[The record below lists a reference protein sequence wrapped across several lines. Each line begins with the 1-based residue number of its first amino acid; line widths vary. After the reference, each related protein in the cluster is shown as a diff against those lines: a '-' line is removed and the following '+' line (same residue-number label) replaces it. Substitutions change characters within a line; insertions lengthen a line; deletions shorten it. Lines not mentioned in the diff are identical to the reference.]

1 MGEGVKA
8 ATLDAEDNNA
18 SMVVPLIFIIPN
30 NIKVTLYSLKSN
42 ATKCLLFLQLES
54 SRKGAPKVV

>member
-1 MGEGVKA
+1 MMGDGVKA

-42 ATKCLLFLQLES
+42 ATKYFCSFN
-54 SRKGAPKVV
+54 